1 MTNTAKSNVLKSLTA
16 AVAAPA
22 LLLGV
27 AACGD
32 SGEETVNNATEQ
44 AGDAASS
51 ATEKA
56 GDAVDS
62 AKADEST
69 STTAAA
75 DENSDLS
82 QPKILLDGKP
92 VDGEFAPV
100 KVKRTT
106 DDGQQELKYEAGD
119 GATELEVEILEGDN
133 PTLDG
138 LSLKVDGKEWETSD
152 QQERDAKV
160 VKTGDRYVVSTEVH
174 EDDNEQNTASVKVTF
189 DAKQ

>member
-1 MTNTAKSNVLKSLTA
+1 MINTAKSDVLKSLTA

-27 AACGD
+27 AACSN

-44 AGDAASS
+44 AGGAASS
-51 ATEKA
+51 ASEKA

-69 STTAAA
+69 ATTDAA

-92 VDGEFAPV
+92 VDGESTPV
-100 KVKRTT
+100 KVERET
-106 DDGQQELKYEAGD
+106 DDGKQELKYGAGD
-119 GATELEVEILEGDN
+119 GATELDVEIIEGDN
-133 PTLDG
+133 PILDG
-138 LSLKVDGKEWETSD
+138 LSLSVDGKEWETSD

-174 EDDNEQNTASVKVTF
+174 EDDNEQNTASAKVTF